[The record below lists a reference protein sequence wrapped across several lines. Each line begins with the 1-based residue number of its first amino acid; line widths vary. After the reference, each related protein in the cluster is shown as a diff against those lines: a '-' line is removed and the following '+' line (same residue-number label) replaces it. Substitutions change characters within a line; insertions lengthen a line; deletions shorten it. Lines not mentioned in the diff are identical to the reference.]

1 MCVPSA
7 RAMTF
12 ITFFQGS
19 VFVATWMA
27 FPTAVCMFTGQ
38 TQTSY
43 DSHAACSLSN
53 THQKKK
59 KYSSR
64 NSTVR
69 LPVFPLPLLTQEFVT
84 TQ

>member
-27 FPTAVCMFTGQ
+27 FPTAVYMFTGQ

-69 LPVFPLPLLTQEFVT
+69 LPVFPLPLLTQ
-84 TQ
+84 

>member
-59 KYSSR
+59 EKKKKYSSR

-69 LPVFPLPLLTQEFVT
+69 LPVFPLPLLTQ
-84 TQ
+84 

>member
-43 DSHAACSLSN
+43 ESHAACSLSN
-53 THQKKK
+53 THRKKKRK

-69 LPVFPLPLLTQEFVT
+69 LPVFPLPLLTQ
-84 TQ
+84 

>member
-1 MCVPSA
+1 MCVPSV

-69 LPVFPLPLLTQEFVT
+69 LPVFPLPLLTQ
-84 TQ
+84 